1 MYNFFSPDY
10 CFDFRMMVLNEPNC
24 LCKVVDIYVASSFL
38 FLCLMIVVVCVALR
52 FIFFCL
58 MMAGLSR
65 LVPHPDMAGRPC
77 IFRLSNIVDRVNG
90 CFLVALMVSIRWF
103 SSTVMSPTQQMQL
116 ADPTA

>member
-1 MYNFFSPDY
+1 
-10 CFDFRMMVLNEPNC
+10 MVLNEPNC

-52 FIFFCL
+52 FIFFCF
-58 MMAGLSR
+58 MIEGLIR

-90 CFLVALMVSIRWF
+90 CFLVALMVSIR
-103 SSTVMSPTQQMQL
+103 
-116 ADPTA
+116 